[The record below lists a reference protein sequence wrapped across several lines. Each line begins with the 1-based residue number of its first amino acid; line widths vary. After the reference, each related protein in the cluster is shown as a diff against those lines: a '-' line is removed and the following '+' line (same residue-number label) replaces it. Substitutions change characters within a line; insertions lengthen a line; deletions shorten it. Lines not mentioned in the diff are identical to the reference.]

1 MPSYTAFSFIRS
13 LIVACCNG
21 FFTLVILLIAPLGL
35 AAVITTTLLVMV
47 SSFLASVA
55 VDRILKPLSPRRLN
69 YQDTSPLTS
78 ERRSQ
83 LKTRQQSSDIEPY
96 F

>member
-1 MPSYTAFSFIRS
+1 MPPYTVFSFIRS

-47 SSFLASVA
+47 SSLLAGVA
-55 VDRILKPLSPRRLN
+55 VDHLLRPLSPRRLRHH
-69 YQDTSPLTS
+69 DTDPLSAKQRS
-78 ERRSQ
+78 ELRI
-83 LKTRQQSSDIEPY
+83 RQESSDIERY